1 MTARP
6 PVCDGHQD
14 VIGPG
19 VQYATISTPGEP
31 DKHLCHECA
40 RLVWRCLPDL
50 VRHRAAIAAELAA
63 QVPSVRHRALSMQL
77 PDGIRR
83 RR

>member
-1 MTARP
+1 MTNRS

-19 VQYATISTPGEP
+19 AQYATISTPGEP
-31 DKHLCHECA
+31 DKHLCRECA
-40 RLVWRCLPDL
+40 RLVWRYLPDL
-50 VRHRAAIAAELAA
+50 LRHRAAQVVA
-63 QVPSVRHRALSMQL
+63 QVPVPSVRQRALSMQL